1 MKIGIV
7 LVTFNRLQDLKKTLS
22 AYEVQEF
29 LPRFVL
35 VVDNKSTDGTD
46 AYLAEW
52 AAEQGAF
59 ERQVLTLPENM
70 GGSGGFYSGMKEAME
85 QECDWIFVA
94 DDDAVPRPDMLKKLV
109 EFSENEPE
117 LTNTA
122 SALCTSVYNQN
133 HFEGIHRC
141 RIKKS
146 ILGCME
152 AFVPESEYQKPWFYC
167 DIYSFVGT
175 MIRRSALETAGLARE
190 DFFIYN
196 DDYEHAV
203 RVGKTGKIICVPDS
217 VMDHIDNLNYE
228 KTATWRDYYATRNA
242 VIMHRTHF
250 GAYAG
255 FARAMRRLAIAIS
268 TFNGE
273 KIRVIWT
280 GIRDGYAEKTGK
292 HPIYVPG
299 WKGKQK

>member
-1 MKIGIV
+1 MEIGIV
-7 LVTFNRLQDLKKTLS
+7 LVTFNRLQDLKKTLL
-22 AYEVQEF
+22 AYEAQEF
-29 LPRFVL
+29 MPRFVL

-52 AAEQGAF
+52 AGAQGAF

-70 GGSGGFYSGMKEAME
+70 GGSGGFYAGMKKALE
-85 QECDWIFVA
+85 QKCDWVFVA
-94 DDDAVPRPDMLKKLV
+94 DDDAIPRPDMLKTLV
-109 EFSENEPE
+109 EFSENEPA
-117 LTNTA
+117 LTQTA

-146 ILGCME
+146 ILGCVE
-152 AFVPESEYQKPWFYC
+152 AFVPEAEYQKPWFYC

-175 MIRRSALETAGLARE
+175 MIRRSALDRAGLARE

-203 RVGKTGKIICVPDS
+203 RVGKTGKIICVPTS
-217 VMDHIDNLNYE
+217 VMDHVDNLNYE
-228 KTATWRDYYATRNA
+228 KTASWRDYYATRNA

-255 FARAMRRLAIAIS
+255 FARAMRRLAVAVL
-268 TFNGE
+268 TLNGE

-280 GIRDGYAEKTGK
+280 GIRDGYAERTGK
-292 HPIYVPG
+292 HPVYVPG